1 MQGKVATLLGSRHA
15 PCPLKRVAA
24 SFTFVSAIASTR
36 FMGRIQYSG
45 SNVSTPTVPCIGS
58 SIVSCV
64 TLYLCILTSRFLM
77 CTTATLKNS
86 QSFLERVCIPWYECV
101 RVRCLRMVPGIPY
114 FRFLKRESCER
125 GRDVS
130 QAEFACMQQEALK
143 NYLIDLICAVVSI
156 LTRPSTW
163 PG

>member
-24 SFTFVSAIASTR
+24 SFTFAPAIASTH

-64 TLYLCILTSRFLM
+64 TLCLCILTSRFLT

-86 QSFLERVCIPWYECV
+86 QSFLKRVCIPWYECV
-101 RVRCLRMVPGIPY
+101 RVQCLRTVPGIPY
-114 FRFLKRESCER
+114 FRFLKRESRER
-125 GRDVS
+125 GGDVS
-130 QAEFACMQQEALK
+130 RAEFARMQQDALE
-143 NYLIDLICAVVSI
+143 NYLIDLICAVVRV